1 MSTFKASPNAKVR
14 IIEPT
19 IGVKIQIDA
28 LNPIKKNVAA
38 YARVSTELDEQ
49 QNSYAAQVSYY
60 TDYIN
65 NRSDW
70 NLVEVYAD
78 EGITGTNTKK
88 RVGFKRMIEDAR
100 NGKIDLIL
108 TKSISRFARNTVDT
122 LTTVR
127 ELKKLGV
134 EVWFEKE
141 NIHTM
146 DPQGEIVLTV
156 MSSLAQEE
164 SRSISAN
171 VTWGVRKRMSEG
183 QVRFAFNRFLGYR
196 KGPDGRPEIV
206 PEEAETVRGIYQWFL
221 DGMRPQEIKDKLES
235 MHIKS
240 PTGKDKWYNS
250 TILSI
255 LSNEKYKGDALLQK
269 TITVDFLSK
278 KVKKNEGELGQFYI
292 EGSHPAIIEP
302 DVFDLVQHELAVRK
316 EQNLRLRS
324 KHVLAGK
331 IICGDCHDY
340 YGHKVYR
347 YKNGFHYD
355 AWSCNTKYKDR
366 GECSSPNIKQAE
378 IEASFVNALKLAMMD
393 ENANIIDEKA
403 EQDIRQKLQ
412 KDKELAEIKRDEA
425 LEILNKYQESHAMK
439 CYKDKTGFQKE
450 FFALKDNVE
459 QYESTLND
467 AKAAII
473 NETAKKVKKHIFID
487 AVSSLNPD
495 ELTYD
500 EQLIIKTLEK
510 IIIEKKSDGRW
521 LTFYFTNGVVIN
533 TNLDEDK

>member
-250 TILSI
+250 PS
-255 LSNEKYKGDALLQK
+255 
-269 TITVDFLSK
+269 
-278 KVKKNEGELGQFYI
+278 
-292 EGSHPAIIEP
+292 
-302 DVFDLVQHELAVRK
+302 
-316 EQNLRLRS
+316 
-324 KHVLAGK
+324 
-331 IICGDCHDY
+331 
-340 YGHKVYR
+340 
-347 YKNGFHYD
+347 
-355 AWSCNTKYKDR
+355 
-366 GECSSPNIKQAE
+366 
-378 IEASFVNALKLAMMD
+378 
-393 ENANIIDEKA
+393 
-403 EQDIRQKLQ
+403 
-412 KDKELAEIKRDEA
+412 
-425 LEILNKYQESHAMK
+425 
-439 CYKDKTGFQKE
+439 
-450 FFALKDNVE
+450 
-459 QYESTLND
+459 
-467 AKAAII
+467 
-473 NETAKKVKKHIFID
+473 
-487 AVSSLNPD
+487 
-495 ELTYD
+495 
-500 EQLIIKTLEK
+500 
-510 IIIEKKSDGRW
+510 
-521 LTFYFTNGVVIN
+521 
-533 TNLDEDK
+533 